1 MSNSTKL
8 RLIFTEK
15 DIRRISLNKIQTN
28 NLVVT
33 IDVHGMKCYEAKR
46 FINNLVNLLLQT
58 DFQLIVIHG
67 YRHGTSIKDM
77 LATNYD
83 NNRVYKQH
91 IDPNNQ
97 GVTHMYIAA

>member
-1 MSNSTKL
+1 MKNLNKL
-8 RLIFTEK
+8 RFIITEK
-15 DIRRISLNKIQTN
+15 DLKRITFKQTADN
-28 NLVVT
+28 NPVVI

-67 YRHGTSIKDM
+67 YKHGTAIKDM

-91 IDPNNQ
+91 IDPNNL